1 MRRIFACV
9 VLVLSLGCVGAS
21 AQEGTF
27 GAGIILGD
35 PSGISLGYKLDADA
49 SLQAALAWDLISP
62 GGFTLTG
69 DYVFHFDRIFKV
81 KSVLIPLYAGV
92 GAKFT
97 ILMGEGMYDSSAS
110 TIGLAARIP
119 LGMRW
124 EFVDLPLEAFLELV
138 PGLRLFPDTTFDAG
152 MGLGIRWYF
161 RG

>member
-1 MRRIFACV
+1 MKRIVAGF
-9 VLVLSLGCVGAS
+9 VLVLSVGCLPSFAK
-21 AQEGTF
+21 EGPC

-35 PSGISLGYKLDADA
+35 PSGISLGYKLDADS

-69 DYVFHFDRIFKV
+69 DYIFHFDRIFKV
-81 KSVLIPLYAGV
+81 KSTFIPLYTGI
-92 GAKFT
+92 GAKLT
-97 ILMGEGMYDSSAS
+97 ILAGTGRFDSSAS

-119 LGMRW
+119 LGIRW
-124 EFVDLPLEAFLELV
+124 EFPDLPLEAFLELV

-161 RG
+161 